1 MRFQTNEA
9 VAVQDPERVLRALE
23 TCLRDVSS
31 EVVRY
36 GDQITLHGLGPSP
49 KAMNYQDTT
58 VLSVS
63 AEDDKT
69 IINADV
75 SFQASAILGDVQQD
89 EVVRSKLDHVFDQMR
104 MQIDL
109 ESRAAAAY
117 AKAMSQTTASSSSPL
132 PDAPTSENAPVV
144 APAASVGPTPV
155 APLETKEEPASEN
168 APVVA
173 AAASVDPTPVASLET
188 KEEPASENAPFVAAV
203 ASVGPTPVAPLD
215 TKEEPASENAPVAAA
230 AASVDP
236 TPVAPLE
243 TKEEPAEH
251 LETPAAGPAAAPG
264 PAPRRA
270 FVPLREPQEA
280 EEHWDGD
287 AADALVAM
295 LRREIQTEEEELD
308 HSRRWTW
315 LVAAIVALFLVAG
328 GVYLLRFRNQTAA
341 SRSAAT
347 VSAPTA
353 PAQPVVAPAAPSSDA
368 GARTVTKI
376 DAATIGRP
384 PASPDS
390 SALPAPKD
398 SSALPVPK
406 VAVADPA
413 VWLEGWAAAMRARD
427 PVAQASFYADP
438 VSQYIDRRNVSHDA
452 LVQAKRADIGRRHGD
467 WTFSANNVVVESKTP
482 SEATVQL
489 VKHYMVKTGP
499 SQVSE
504 IFVKTRLHLKVVDGQ
519 WKIASEEEL
528 HSPAVASVNPIDQ

>member
-1 MRFQTNEA
+1 VRFQTNEA
-9 VAVQDPERVLRALE
+9 VAVQDPEMVLRALE

-36 GDQITLHGLGPSP
+36 GDKITLHGLGPSP

-89 EVVRSKLDHVFDQMR
+89 EVVRSKLEHVFDQMR

-109 ESRAAAAY
+109 ESRAAAAGS
-117 AKAMSQTTASSSSPL
+117 ATTGSTMASSSSLL
-132 PDAPTSENAPVV
+132 PDGPISENSPLVAPV
-144 APAASVGPTPV
+144 ASI
-155 APLETKEEPASEN
+155 SH
-168 APVVA
+168 
-173 AAASVDPTPVASLET
+173 TPVASLET
-188 KEEPASENAPFVAAV
+188 
-203 ASVGPTPVAPLD
+203 T
-215 TKEEPASENAPVAAA
+215 
-230 AASVDP
+230 
-236 TPVAPLE
+236 
-243 TKEEPAEH
+243 EEPAEH
-251 LETPAAGPAAAPG
+251 LEAP
-264 PAPRRA
+264 
-270 FVPLREPQEA
+270 VPLRAPQEA
-280 EEHWDGD
+280 EEQRDED
-287 AADALVAM
+287 APDALVAM
-295 LRREIQTEEEELD
+295 LRREIQAEDEELE
-308 HSRRWTW
+308 HSRRWIW
-315 LVAAIVALFLVAG
+315 LVAAIAALFLVAG
-328 GVYLLRFRNQTAA
+328 GVYLLRVRNQTAA

-347 VSAPTA
+347 VSAPTTS
-353 PAQPVVAPAAPSSDA
+353 AQPVATPAASSPAA
-368 GARTVTKI
+368 GERTVTKI
-376 DAATIGRP
+376 GAATIGLP

-390 SALPAPKD
+390 SAPPA
-398 SSALPVPK
+398 PK

-413 VWLEGWAAAMRARD
+413 VWLEGWATAMRSRD

-438 VSQYIDRRNVSHDA
+438 VNQYIDRRNVSHAA
-452 LVQAKRADIGRRHGD
+452 LVQAKKADIGRRHGD
-467 WTFSANNVVVESKTP
+467 WTFSANDVVVESRTP

-528 HSPAVASVNPIDQ
+528 RSPAVASVNPIDQ

>member
-173 AAASVDPTPVASLET
+173 AAASVDPTPAASLE
-188 KEEPASENAPFVAAV
+188 
-203 ASVGPTPVAPLD
+203 

>member
-155 APLETKEEPASEN
+155 APLE
-168 APVVA
+168 
-173 AAASVDPTPVASLET
+173 
-188 KEEPASENAPFVAAV
+188 
-203 ASVGPTPVAPLD
+203 

>member
-1 MRFQTNEA
+1 VRFQTNEA
-9 VAVQDPERVLRALE
+9 VAVQDPEMVLRALE

-36 GDQITLHGLGPSP
+36 GDKITLHGLGPSP

-89 EVVRSKLDHVFDQMR
+89 EVVRSKLEHVFDQMR

-109 ESRAAAAY
+109 ESRAAAAGL
-117 AKAMSQTTASSSSPL
+117 KATSETAASSSSPL
-132 PDAPTSENAPVV
+132 SDVPTSENSPLV
-144 APAASVGPTPV
+144 APAASISAMPVASLETAEEPASENSPLVAPAASISPTPV
-155 APLETKEEPASEN
+155 APLET
-168 APVVA
+168 
-173 AAASVDPTPVASLET
+173 T
-188 KEEPASENAPFVAAV
+188 
-203 ASVGPTPVAPLD
+203 
-215 TKEEPASENAPVAAA
+215 
-230 AASVDP
+230 
-236 TPVAPLE
+236 
-243 TKEEPAEH
+243 EEPAEH
-251 LETPAAGPAAAPG
+251 LEA
-264 PAPRRA
+264 PAP
-270 FVPLREPQEA
+270 VPLRAPQEA
-280 EEHWDGD
+280 EEHWDED
-287 AADALVAM
+287 APDALVAM
-295 LRREIQTEEEELD
+295 LRRDIQTEEEELE
-308 HSRRWTW
+308 HSRRWIW

-347 VSAPTA
+347 VSAPTTS
-353 PAQPVVAPAAPSSDA
+353 AQPVATPAASSPAA
-368 GARTVTKI
+368 GERTVTKI

-390 SALPAPKD
+390 SALPAPK
-398 SSALPVPK
+398 
-406 VAVADPA
+406 VATADPA
-413 VWLEGWAAAMRARD
+413 VWLEGWAAAMRSRD

-438 VSQYIDRRNVSHDA
+438 VNQYIDRKNVSRAA

-467 WTFSANNVVVESKTP
+467 WTFSANNVVVESRTP
-482 SEATVQL
+482 SEATIQL

-504 IFVKTRLHLKVVDGQ
+504 IFVKTRLHLKSVDGQ
-519 WKIASEEEL
+519 WKIASEEEI

>member
-1 MRFQTNEA
+1 VRFQTNEA

-144 APAASVGPTPV
+144 APAASVG
-155 APLETKEEPASEN
+155 
-168 APVVA
+168 
-173 AAASVDPTPVASLET
+173 
-188 KEEPASENAPFVAAV
+188 
-203 ASVGPTPVAPLD
+203 
-215 TKEEPASENAPVAAA
+215 
-230 AASVDP
+230 P

>member
-1 MRFQTNEA
+1 M
-9 VAVQDPERVLRALE
+9 VLRALE

-89 EVVRSKLDHVFDQMR
+89 EVVRSKLDQVFDQMR

-132 PDAPTSENAPVV
+132 PDDPTSENLPLAAPDASVDPTPVASLETAEEPASENAPVV
-144 APAASVGPTPV
+144 APDASVDPTPV

-168 APVVA
+168 APV
-173 AAASVDPTPVASLET
+173 
-188 KEEPASENAPFVAAV
+188 
-203 ASVGPTPVAPLD
+203 
-215 TKEEPASENAPVAAA
+215 AAA
-230 AASVDP
+230 AAPVSP
-236 TPVAPLE
+236 PPVAPLE

-251 LETPAAGPAAAPG
+251 LEAPAPVPAAAPG

-280 EEHWDGD
+280 EEHWDAD

-295 LRREIQTEEEELD
+295 LRREIQTEEEEQE
-308 HSRRWTW
+308 HSRRWIW
-315 LVAAIVALFLVAG
+315 LVAVIAALFLVAG

-347 VSAPTA
+347 TSAPTTPA
-353 PAQPVVAPAAPSSDA
+353 PTAQAQPVATPAAPSSDA

-398 SSALPVPK
+398 SSAVPAPK
-406 VAVADPA
+406 VAVGDPA
-413 VWLEGWAAAMRARD
+413 TWLEGWAAAMRARD

-438 VSQYIDRRNVSHDA
+438 VNQYIDRRNVSHDA
-452 LVQAKRADIGRRHGD
+452 LVQAKKADIGRRHGD
-467 WTFSANNVVVESKTP
+467 WTFSANNVVVESRTP
-482 SEATVQL
+482 SGATVQL

-519 WKIASEEEL
+519 WKIASEEEIRT
-528 HSPAVASVNPIDQ
+528 PAVARVNPIDQ

>member
-1 MRFQTNEA
+1 VRFQTNEA
-9 VAVQDPERVLRALE
+9 VAVQDPEMVLRALE

-49 KAMNYQDTT
+49 KAVNYQDTT

-89 EVVRSKLDHVFDQMR
+89 EVVRSKLEQVFDQMR

-117 AKAMSQTTASSSSPL
+117 SKVLSQTTASSSSPL
-132 PDAPTSENAPVV
+132 SDVPTSENSPLV
-144 APAASVGPTPV
+144 APAASI
-155 APLETKEEPASEN
+155 S
-168 APVVA
+168 
-173 AAASVDPTPVASLET
+173 PTPVASLET
-188 KEEPASENAPFVAAV
+188 TEEPASENSPLVAPAA
-203 ASVGPTPVAPLD
+203 SISPTPL
-215 TKEEPASENAPVAAA
+215 
-230 AASVDP
+230 
-236 TPVAPLE
+236 APLE
-243 TKEEPAEH
+243 TTEEPAEH
-251 LETPAAGPAAAPG
+251 LEASA
-264 PAPRRA
+264 
-270 FVPLREPQEA
+270 PLRAPQEA
-280 EEHWDGD
+280 EEPWDED
-287 AADALVAM
+287 APDALVAM

-308 HSRRWTW
+308 HSRRWIW

-347 VSAPTA
+347 VSAPTTS
-353 PAQPVVAPAAPSSDA
+353 AQPVATPAASSPSA
-368 GARTVTKI
+368 GERTVTKI
-376 DAATIGRP
+376 GAATIGRP
-384 PASPDS
+384 PDS
-390 SALPAPKD
+390 SAPSAPK
-398 SSALPVPK
+398 A
-406 VAVADPA
+406 AATDPA
-413 VWLEGWAAAMRARD
+413 VWLEGWAAAMRSRD

-438 VSQYIDRRNVSHDA
+438 VNQYIDRRNVSRSA
-452 LVQAKRADIGRRHGD
+452 LVQAKKADIGRRHGD
-467 WTFSANNVVVESKTP
+467 WTFSANNVVVESRTP

-504 IFVKTRLHLKVVDGQ
+504 IFVKTRLHLKSVDGQ

-528 HSPAVASVNPIDQ
+528 RSPAVASVNPIDQ

>member
-1 MRFQTNEA
+1 VRFQTNEA
-9 VAVQDPERVLRALE
+9 VAVQDPEMVLRALE

-89 EVVRSKLDHVFDQMR
+89 EVVRSKLEQVFDQMR

-109 ESRAAAAY
+109 ESRAAAACS
-117 AKAMSQTTASSSSPL
+117 KATSQTTASSSSPL
-132 PDAPTSENAPVV
+132 SDVPTSENPLVASAASISATPVAPLETTEEPASESAPVV
-144 APAASVGPTPV
+144 AADASVDPMPV
-155 APLETKEEPASEN
+155 APLETKEESASEN
-168 APVVA
+168 APVV
-173 AAASVDPTPVASLET
+173 V
-188 KEEPASENAPFVAAV
+188 
-203 ASVGPTPVAPLD
+203 
-215 TKEEPASENAPVAAA
+215 A

-243 TKEEPAEH
+243 TTEEPAEH
-251 LETPAAGPAAAPG
+251 LEAPPPARAPG
-264 PAPRRA
+264 R
-270 FVPLREPQEA
+270 LRVPQEA

-295 LRREIQTEEEELD
+295 LRREIQTEEEELE
-308 HSRRWTW
+308 HSRRWIW

-353 PAQPVVAPAAPSSDA
+353 SAPTAPAQPVATPAASSPSA
-368 GARTVTKI
+368 GERTVTKI

-390 SALPAPKD
+390 SALPAPQ
-398 SSALPVPK
+398 

-413 VWLEGWAAAMRARD
+413 AWLEGWATAMRSRD

-438 VSQYIDRRNVSHDA
+438 VNQYIDRRNVNHDA